1 MRLKKNIF
9 WRVMILFAFSIVV
22 SSGLIL
28 FFAIREHRERE
39 KDIYTTQAAFLAERA
54 ERMILWDDRVALRK
68 MVLAVVRKISVL
80 EYAFVERQGKPYAH
94 SYEVGVPKGLLNMHG
109 DRLESSV
116 VKEIENSKGDVLYDI
131 AVPIGDDFAILH
143 IGLSRDAVDQNMWE
157 GIVAIGG
164 VAAAMILL
172 GSFFAVIIAKF
183 TTKEVNRLTRS
194 LQQSR
199 DELELR
205 VEERTSELA
214 AANEKLQVEITE
226 RKQAER
232 ALRETLE
239 KRKELEHIINNSP
252 AVVFLWRATEAW
264 PVEFVSDN
272 VQQFGYS
279 PEDFYSE
286 RIAFASIVHSHDL
299 ERVANEIAQYSQKG
313 RKRFVQE
320 YRIIT
325 KAGETRWLDDRTW
338 VKRDLNGVITHYQGI
353 ILDVTERK
361 RAEEE
366 LNKYRDHLEELVKQR
381 TDELEEKVAELKR
394 MNDVFVGREFRIK
407 ELKKRIKE
415 LEESKDWSSS

>member
-1 MRLKKNIF
+1 MRLKRNIF
-9 WRVMILFAFSIVV
+9 WRVMILLAFSIVISNILV
-22 SSGLIL
+22 SLL
-28 FFAIREHRERE
+28 ALKEYRRNAKEV
-39 KDIYTTQAAFLAERA
+39 YTTNAVFLAERA
-54 ERMILWDDRVALRK
+54 ERMVLWDDRVALLN
-68 MVLAVVRKISVL
+68 MLVSVVRETSVL
-80 EYAFVERQGKPYAH
+80 EYAFAEHQGKPYVH
-94 SYEVGVPKGLLNMHG
+94 TFQVGVPRKLLNLHG
-109 DRLESSV
+109 DRLESPIVS
-116 VKEIENSKGDVLYDI
+116 ELEDGKGYVIYDI

-143 IGLSRDAVDQNMWE
+143 VGLSRNAVDQNICE

-164 VAAAMILL
+164 IAAAMILL

-183 TTKEVNRLTRS
+183 TTKEVDRLTRS

-199 DELELR
+199 DELEFR
-205 VEERTSELA
+205 VEERTEELR
-214 AANEKLQVEITE
+214 VEITE

-279 PEDFYSE
+279 PEDFYSG
-286 RIAFASIVHSHDL
+286 RIPFASIVHSDDL

-338 VKRDLNGVITHYQGI
+338 VRRNLNGVITHYQGI
-353 ILDVTERK
+353 VLDVTERK

-366 LNKYRDHLEELVKQR
+366 LNKYRDHLEDLVKQR
-381 TDELEEKVAELKR
+381 TDELEEKVAELER

-407 ELKKRIKE
+407 ELKNRIKE